1 MTKEEVRVITLT
13 KARIKRDNIIWDIG
27 AGTGSISV
35 EAAFQ
40 ADQGSV
46 YAIEKENKGVEL
58 IRKNKLKFGLD
69 NIEIIYGKAPEVLNS
84 LPPFDRAFIGGSG
97 GSLREI
103 LELSNKKLKPGGR
116 IVINAITLNTINTIY
131 SLNEILPDL
140 SFEIV
145 DFITVNVSR
154 IRKVKQFQMWQALNP
169 VYIITMER
177 G

>member
-1 MTKEEVRVITLT
+1 MTKEEVRVITLA

-40 ADQGSV
+40 ADQGRV
-46 YAIEKENKGVEL
+46 YAIERENKGVEL
-58 IRKNKLKFGLD
+58 IRENKLRFGLD
-69 NIEIIYGKAPEVLNS
+69 NIEVIYGKAPEALNS
-84 LPPFDRAFIGGSG
+84 LPSFDRAFIGGNG
-97 GSLREI
+97 GSLRGI
-103 LELSNKKLKPGGR
+103 LELCNKKLKSGGR
-116 IVINAITLNTINTIY
+116 IVINAITLNTIY